1 MNAPSAADPNPH
13 MLPSQS
19 SNVTPTN
26 SNVQPVRVP
35 EDPDASELLR
45 IQEERDDIQLKPRP
59 IQARHYTTL
68 QDHADDL
75 HNTVPTEGRGSL
87 RSRQSARRDGFV

>member
-1 MNAPSAADPNPH
+1 
-13 MLPSQS
+13 MLPNRS
-19 SNVTPTN
+19 SDVTPTN
-26 SNVQPVRVP
+26 SIVQPVRVG
-35 EDPDASELLR
+35 EGPDASELSR
-45 IQEERDDIQLKPRP
+45 TQEERDNIQPKPRP

-75 HNTVPTEGRGSL
+75 HNTGPTDGRGSL